1 MFVVIPLAVYIH
13 TATFDKAS
21 FVPAADLYSG
31 YDLVNKEREMVG

>member
-21 FVPAADLYSG
+21 FVPADLYSG